1 MADLKERLQEA
12 LKSYMKARDTVGVS
26 AVRMMLSAIITKEK
40 EKGSSSELTEG
51 DLVGVIAS
59 YHKKVKEALEGLH
72 AARRDTAEAEAELR
86 VVEEFLP
93 SRLTDEE
100 VRSLIDAKI
109 AELEAAGEEAAF
121 GAVMKAVMQ
130 EAKGRADGKAV
141 NELVRERLSR

>member
-1 MADLKERLQEA
+1 MADVKERLREA

-26 AVRMMLSAIITKEK
+26 AVRMMLSAITTKEK
-40 EKGSSSELTEG
+40 EKGSSGDLSEG
-51 DLVGVIAS
+51 DLMGVIAS
-59 YHKKVKEALEGLH
+59 YHKRVKESLEGLH
-72 AARRDTAEAEAELR
+72 AAGRDTAEAEAELR

-109 AELEAAGEEAAF
+109 AELGAAGEEASF

-130 EAKGRADGKAV
+130 EAKGRADGKVV
-141 NELVRERLSR
+141 NEVVRERLRR